1 MSRMQTI
8 WGMVVT
14 ALSLLA
20 WGGQTLSWFAPVT
33 AVKLG
38 LMEAED
44 EVEPTFWAD
53 VRGEALWDIFTL
65 WTMVVAG
72 VLLMADHNAWPYFGL
87 VGGGTYLYFGGR
99 GIFAR
104 AAMRRR
110 GLRIGAP
117 NNVKLG
123 FVFSG
128 LWAAMAVV
136 TMIAAVA
143 ALDA

>member
-1 MSRMQTI
+1 MRAL
-8 WGMVVT
+8 WGFVVT

-20 WGGQTLSWFAPVT
+20 WGGQTMSWFAPAT

-38 LMEAED
+38 LMESEGD
-44 EVEPTFWAD
+44 VEPTFWAD
-53 VRGEALWDIFTL
+53 VRGEAVWDVFTL

-72 VLLMADHNAWPYFGL
+72 VLLIADQGAWPYFGL
-87 VGGGTYLYFGGR
+87 VGGGMYLYFGGR

-104 AAMRRR
+104 TAMVRR

-117 NNVKLG
+117 ANVKLG

-128 LWAAMAVV
+128 IWATMAVV
-136 TMIAAVA
+136 TIIAAAVT
-143 ALDA
+143 LDG